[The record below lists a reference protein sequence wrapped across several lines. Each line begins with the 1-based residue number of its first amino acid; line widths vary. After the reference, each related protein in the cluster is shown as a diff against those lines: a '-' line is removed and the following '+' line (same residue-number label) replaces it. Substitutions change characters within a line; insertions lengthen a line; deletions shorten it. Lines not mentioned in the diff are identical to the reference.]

1 LIGEYLGSPDESVE
15 EKLKSWRVEEFR
27 EPSEKVVTFVNV
39 AIWESL
45 EAFLS
50 EINKYIPVPG
60 TPDHPFVV
68 ARYRVVLQP
77 VAWRRGKMDL
87 PTGDSEDTN

>member
-1 LIGEYLGSPDESVE
+1 MEKKFIVTDRTRLIGEYLCCPDESVE
-15 EKLKSWRVEEFR
+15 EKFKSWRVEEFR
-27 EPSEKVVTFVNV
+27 EPSEDVVTFINV

-50 EINKYIPVPG
+50 EINKYIPVKG

-68 ARYRVVLQP
+68 AR
-77 VAWRRGKMDL
+77 
-87 PTGDSEDTN
+87 